1 MRGLLAISKGIDTLT
16 TWIAY
21 VMFWLTLVMV
31 LLGAFNVITR
41 NVGRELGISLG
52 GTLYIALQT
61 YAYNLIFLLGAAY
74 VFKEDAHVRVDILF
88 SNYSDRLKA
97 WVDIVMTFIFLIPFC
112 VMGMYFSWGYVGR
125 SWQQGEVNVNA
136 GGLPVYPIKT
146 VIIVAFA
153 LLILQGVSEIIKR
166 VAFLR
171 GVEGYE
177 QHDNVTEEVEAV

>member
-1 MRGLLAISKGIDTLT
+1 MRVLLAISKGIDTVT

-41 NVGRELGISLG
+41 NLGRALNISLG
-52 GTLYIALQT
+52 GTLYITLQT

-74 VFKEDAHVRVDILF
+74 VFNKDAHVRVDILYT
-88 SNYSDRLKA
+88 NYSQRLKA
-97 WVDIVMTFIFLIPFC
+97 WVDIIMTFIFLIPFC
-112 VMGMYFSWGYVGR
+112 VMGAYFSWGYVGR

-146 VIIVAFA
+146 VIVVAFI
-153 LLILQGVSEIIKR
+153 LLIFQGISEVIKR

-171 GVEGYE
+171 GVAGYE
-177 QHDNVTEEVEAV
+177 QHDKVTEEMEAV

>member
-1 MRGLLAISKGIDTLT
+1 MQGLLAISKGIDKLT

-41 NVGRELGISLG
+41 NLGRALGVSLG

-74 VFKEDAHVRVDILF
+74 VFNKDAHVRVDILY
-88 SNYSDRLKA
+88 SNYSKRLKA

-112 VMGMYFSWGYVGR
+112 VMGIYFSWDYVGR
-125 SWQQGEVNVNA
+125 SWQQGEINVNA
-136 GGLPVYPIKT
+136 AGLPIYPIKT
-146 VIIVAFA
+146 VIIVAFG
-153 LLILQGVSEIIKR
+153 LLILQAISEVIKR

-177 QHDNVTEEVEAV
+177 EHDNVAEDMEAV

>member
-1 MRGLLAISKGIDTLT
+1 MQGLLAISKGIDKLT

-41 NVGRELGISLG
+41 NLGRALGVSLG

-74 VFKEDAHVRVDILF
+74 VFNKDAHVRVDILY
-88 SNYSDRLKA
+88 SNYSKRLKA

-112 VMGMYFSWGYVGR
+112 VMGIYFSWDYVGR
-125 SWQQGEVNVNA
+125 SWQQGEINVNA
-136 GGLPVYPIKT
+136 AGLPIYPIKT
-146 VIIVAFA
+146 VIIVAFG
-153 LLILQGVSEIIKR
+153 LLILQAISEVIKR

-177 QHDNVTEEVEAV
+177 EHDNVAEEIEAV